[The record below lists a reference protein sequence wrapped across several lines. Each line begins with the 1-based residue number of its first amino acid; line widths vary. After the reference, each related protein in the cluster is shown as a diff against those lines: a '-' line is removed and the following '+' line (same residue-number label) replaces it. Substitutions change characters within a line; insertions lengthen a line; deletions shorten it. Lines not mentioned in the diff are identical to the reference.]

1 MSDAEPMKV
10 EVGLGDRA
18 YDILI
23 GSGLLARSGEEIGRR
38 LPGTRAAIV
47 TDENVAAAHLDMLKA
62 GLEKGGIQSAV
73 IALPAGEKT
82 KSFAHLEEVVDG
94 VLAAKLERRDLVIA
108 LGGGVIGDLAG
119 FASGIVRRGMNFV
132 QIPTSLLAQVDSSVG
147 GKTGIN
153 SARGKNLVGVFHQPR
168 LVLADTQVLDTL
180 PIREFRAGYAEL
192 AKYGLIDRPAF
203 FAWLEQNWG
212 QVFAGGPARVE
223 AIAEACRAKADVVAR
238 DEFETGDRALLNLG
252 HTFGHA
258 LEAATRYDGA
268 RLVHGEGVAI
278 GMALAHRFSARLN
291 LASPD
296 DAERV
301 EAHLRAVGLPWRMAD
316 IPGELPD
323 AEALLGFITQDK
335 KVSRGALTF
344 ILTRGIGQA
353 FIAKDVPPSEVL
365 SFLKTSHPEGFKAG
379 QSGRLKV
386 SHPERSKRSRSG

>member
-1 MSDAEPMKV
+1 MSHAEPVKV

-23 GSGLLARSGEEIGRR
+23 GSGLLARAGEEIARR

-47 TDENVAAAHLDMLKA
+47 TDENVAAAHLDTLKA
-62 GLEKGGIQSAV
+62 GLQKGGIQSAV
-73 IALPAGEKT
+73 ITLPAGEKT

-94 VLAAKLERRDLVIA
+94 VLAAKLERRDVVIA

-153 SARGKNLVGVFHQPR
+153 SPRGKNLVGVFHQPR

-203 FAWLEQNWG
+203 FAWLEQNWRD
-212 QVFAGGPARVE
+212 VFAGGPARVE

-258 LEAATRYDGA
+258 LEAATHYDGS

-301 EAHLRAVGLPWRMAD
+301 EAHLSAVGLPWRVAD

-323 AEALLGFITQDK
+323 AEALLSFITQDK

-344 ILTRGIGQA
+344 ILTRGIGQS
-353 FIAKDVPPSEVL
+353 FIAKDVPASVVL
-365 SFLKTSHPEGFKAG
+365 AFLKT
-379 QSGRLKV
+379 

>member
-1 MSDAEPMKV
+1 MSANQPVTV

-23 GSGLLARSGEEIGRR
+23 GSGLLSRAGEEISRR
-38 LPGTRAAIV
+38 LPGTRAAVI
-47 TDENVAAAHLDMLKA
+47 TDANVAAAHLDALKK
-62 GLEKGGIQSAV
+62 GLERNDIQHA
-73 IALPAGEKT
+73 IIKLPPGEKT

-94 VLAAKLERRDLVIA
+94 VLAARLERGDIVIA
-108 LGGGVIGDLAG
+108 FGGGVIGDLAG
-119 FASGIVRRGMNFV
+119 FAAGIVRRGMNFV

-153 SARGKNLVGVFHQPR
+153 SARGKNLVGVFHQPK
-168 LVLADTQVLDTL
+168 LVLADTEVLDTL

-192 AKYGLIDRPAF
+192 AKYGLIDRPGF
-203 FAWLEQNWG
+203 FAWLEENWS
-212 QVFAGGPARVE
+212 QVFAGGPERAQ

-258 LEAATRYDGA
+258 LEAATQYDGT

-278 GMALAHRFSARLN
+278 GMALAHRFSSRLN

-296 DAERV
+296 DAARV

-316 IPGELPD
+316 IPGDLPD
-323 AEALLGFITQDK
+323 AEALLSFIAQDK

-353 FIAKDVPPSEVL
+353 FIAKDVPASEVL
-365 SFLKTSHPEGFKAG
+365 SFLKESHPGEQESRPG
-379 QSGRLKV
+379 QQK
-386 SHPERSKRSRSG
+386 SRPR

>member
-1 MSDAEPMKV
+1 M
-10 EVGLGDRA
+10 
-18 YDILI
+18 I
-23 GSGLLARSGEEIGRR
+23 GPGLLSRAGAEISRR
-38 LPGTRAAIV
+38 LPGTRAAVI
-47 TDENVAAAHLDMLKA
+47 TDANVAAAHLEALKD
-62 GLEKGGIQSAV
+62 GLEKNDIQPAV
-73 IALPAGEKT
+73 ITLPPGEKT

-94 VLAAKLERRDLVIA
+94 VLAARLERGDIVIA
-108 LGGGVIGDLAG
+108 FGGGVIGDLAG
-119 FASGIVRRGMNFV
+119 FAAGIVRRGMNFV

-153 SARGKNLVGVFHQPR
+153 SARGKNLVGVFHQPK
-168 LVLADTQVLDTL
+168 LVLADTEVLDTL

-203 FAWLEQNWG
+203 FAWLEENWT
-212 QVFAGGPARVE
+212 QVFAGGPERAQ

-258 LEAATRYDGA
+258 LEAATQYDGT

-278 GMALAHRFSARLN
+278 GMALAHRFSSRLN

-296 DAERV
+296 DAARV

-316 IPGELPD
+316 IPGDLPD
-323 AEALLGFITQDK
+323 AEALLSFIAQDK

-353 FIAKDVPPSEVL
+353 FIAKDVPASEVL
-365 SFLKTSHPEGFKAG
+365 SFLKEMHPG
-379 QSGRLKV
+379 QQQSWPSQQKMRPGQQKMPLR
-386 SHPERSKRSRSG
+386 